1 MDTGLEQVLRDYNEQ
16 KRDMRYYE
24 HAAWHAV
31 NVKRHGDCIPDIP
44 ALLADIHCPDEYRGE
59 LVTMAREL
67 AEYDTAYEMWIED
80 ARDQLRYELAELQE
94 ITKGGPDEH
103 GDLRFIRALGNVPF
117 LGGKITNYVYFLGR
131 SEGWACFQD
140 IGETII
146 DDFNPDDPD
155 HTPEE
160 ITEFVTELR
169 ACMAEVEFVKNYISG
184 MNAAYKWA
192 AEVHHRA
199 EEYARELVERWEN
212 TIDARAAILAM
223 M

>member
-1 MDTGLEQVLRDYNEQ
+1 MDTGIGQVLREYNEQ
-16 KRDMRYYE
+16 KRGMRYYE

-31 NVKRHGDCIPDIP
+31 NVKRHGDYIPDIP
-44 ALLADIHCPDEYRGE
+44 ALIADIHCPDEYRGE

-67 AEYDTAYEMWIED
+67 AEYDTAYEMWLED
-80 ARDQLRYELAELQE
+80 ARGQLQYELGDLQA
-94 ITKGGPDEH
+94 ITQGGPDEH
-103 GDLRFIRALGNVPF
+103 GNLQYIRVLGSVPYF
-117 LGGKITNYVYFLGR
+117 GSEITNYVYFLGR
-131 SEGWACFQD
+131 SGGWACFQD

-155 HTPEE
+155 HTPGE
-160 ITEFVTELR
+160 IEYFIAELR
-169 ACMAEVEFVKNYISG
+169 ACMAEIEYVKNYISG

-192 AEVHHRA
+192 DEVHYRA

>member
-1 MDTGLEQVLRDYNEQ
+1 MDTGIAQVLREYNEH
-16 KRDMRYYE
+16 KRGMRYYGSE
-24 HAAWHAV
+24 KWHAV
-31 NVKRHGDCIPDIP
+31 NVKRYGDYIPDIP
-44 ALLADIHCPDEYRGE
+44 AFIADIHCPDEYRGE

-67 AEYDTAYEMWIED
+67 AEYDTAYEMWLED
-80 ARDQLRYELAELQE
+80 ARGQLQYELGDLQA
-94 ITKGGPDEH
+94 ITQGGPDEH

-117 LGGKITNYVYFLGR
+117 FGGKITNYVYFLGR
-131 SEGWACFQD
+131 SGGWACFQD

-169 ACMAEVEFVKNYISG
+169 ACMAEIEYVKGYIARMSNG
-184 MNAAYKWA
+184 LSWA

-212 TIDARAAILAM
+212 TIDARAAMLAM